1 MKRRPPRSTRTD
13 TLFPYT
19 TLFRSDE
26 LESASG
32 VAAGTGGDH
41 RRRLARGRG
50 LKSTPERAP
59 AKAKGR
65 GTMATKAAAAATTT
79 EDEDTREREES
90 QDGPL
95 MDNINTAVKN
105 LITKRKERGYLTYD
119 EVNAAMP
126 KQEMTAVQIEESTR
140 NANAKT
146 HN

>member
-65 GTMATKAAAAATTT
+65 GPMATKAAAAATTT
-79 EDEDTREREES
+79 EEEDTRAREES
-90 QDGPL
+90 QEDPL
-95 MDNINTAVKN
+95 LDNSKTAEKN
-105 LITKRKERGYLTYD
+105 HIKKCNELGQERKRGRWGKR
-119 EVNAAMP
+119 
-126 KQEMTAVQIEESTR
+126 R
-140 NANAKT
+140 
-146 HN
+146 